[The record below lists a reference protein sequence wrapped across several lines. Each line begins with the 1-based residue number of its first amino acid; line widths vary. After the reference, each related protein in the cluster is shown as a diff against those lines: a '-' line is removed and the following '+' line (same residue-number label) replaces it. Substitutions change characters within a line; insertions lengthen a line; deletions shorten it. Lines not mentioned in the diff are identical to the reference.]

1 MVVTDAIVGANILD
15 YASIPNAVYTGMTL
29 VGWAY
34 DDAGATMVVAG
45 ENITDGLTVY
55 AIWEETVY
63 TVTYALDGGT
73 NDAANP
79 ATFVIS
85 DLPITLGDAT
95 KALNTFGGW
104 YTEVALTNAV
114 TEITAVGNKS
124 LFAKFT
130 LT

>member
-1 MVVTDAIVGANILD
+1 
-15 YASIPNAVYTGMTL
+15 MTL

-34 DDAGATMVVAG
+34 DALGATMVVAG

-95 KALNTFGGW
+95 KDLNTFGGW
-104 YTEVALTNAV
+104 YTEVELTNAV
-114 TEITAVGNKS
+114 TEITTVGNKS